1 MFFAFDDTDLTKTD
15 IEKRFA
21 AYKVALDSGFMQLD
35 EVRKKERLPEFGLDF
50 IKLGLQDVLYY
61 PESGQVYTPN
71 TDKYTNIND
80 TKKGDET
87 NAD

>member
-1 MFFAFDDTDLTKTD
+1 M
-15 IEKRFA
+15 
-21 AYKVALDSGFMQLD
+21 
-35 EVRKKERLPEFGLDF
+35 RKKERLPEFGLDF